1 MDTDVIL
8 SFGAHGG
15 ARLADLRVPDSEK
28 RRVSAHAEKLPVL
41 KLNQRELAD
50 LEMLASGAFSPLN
63 GFMGEADYARSRD
76 EMRLQSGVPWSIP
89 ITLGVAEDEA
99 RALRPGAE
107 VALADG
113 GGARLAVLKLAE
125 VYRVDRAREAEAV
138 FGTAD
143 AAHPGAAN
151 VLATP
156 PWCVGGGVTL
166 FNQIPGRS
174 FLEYRLEPRQTRA
187 AFAERGWRKIVAF
200 QTRNPTHRAHEYIQ
214 KAALEIC
221 DGLLL
226 HPLVG
231 ETKGDDVP
239 AAVRMETYKV
249 LLEHYYP
256 RDRAMLAVMPAH
268 MRYGGPR
275 EAVLHAIV
283 RRNYGCTHFIVG
295 RDHAGVG
302 NYYGTYDAQ
311 KIFERFS
318 PAEIGIVP
326 LTFENTFYC
335 KRCGAMASYKTCPHQ
350 DADRLLLS
358 GTKVREML
366 RRGEAPPPEFTRPE
380 IAAILTRA
388 VKPAGAS
395 QKVSSDSVNG
405 TRCQDGAESSFARSG

>member
-1 MDTDVIL
+1 MSARGADPIT
-8 SFGAHGG
+8 AHGSG
-15 ARLADLRVPDSEK
+15 ALVDLVAPAADRDAIA
-28 RRVSAHAEKLPVL
+28 RRAEKLKAVRL
-41 KLNQRELAD
+41 GARELAD
-50 LEMLASGAFSPLN
+50 LEMLASGAFSPLS

-76 EMRLQSGVPWSIP
+76 EMRLSSGVPWSIP
-89 ITLGVAEDEA
+89 ITLGVAEEEA
-99 RALRPGAE
+99 RGLRPGEE

-113 GGARLAVLKLAE
+113 SGTRLAILKLAE
-125 VYRVDRAREAEAV
+125 IYRVDRAREAEAV
-138 FGTAD
+138 FGTAEG
-143 AAHPGAAN
+143 AHPGAAN
-151 VLATP
+151 VLAMP
-156 PWCVGGGVTL
+156 PWCLGGSVTL
-166 FNQIPGRS
+166 FSEIPGRT

-249 LLEHYYP
+249 LLEQYYP
-256 RDRAMLAVMPAH
+256 RDRAMLSVMPAH

-275 EAVLHAIV
+275 EAILHAIV

-318 PAEIGIVP
+318 AAEIGITP

-335 KRCGAMASYKTCPHQ
+335 TRCGSMASYKTCPHQ

-380 IAAILTRA
+380 IAAILMRA
-388 VKPAGAS
+388 MR
-395 QKVSSDSVNG
+395 DS
-405 TRCQDGAESSFARSG
+405 

>member
-1 MDTDVIL
+1 MSSGAGEAI
-8 SFGAHGG
+8 SAHGG
-15 ARLADLRVPDSEK
+15 GGLVDCSVAAAERAAIARHGQGLKTVRM
-28 RRVSAHAEKLPVL
+28 SA
-41 KLNQRELAD
+41 RDLAD
-50 LEMLASGAFSPLN
+50 LEMLASGAFLPLA
-63 GFMGEADYARSRD
+63 GFMGEADYVRSRD
-76 EMRLQSGVPWSIP
+76 AMRLVSGVPWPIP
-89 ITLGVAEDEA
+89 ITLGVAQAEA
-99 RALRPGAE
+99 RALRPGE
-107 VALADG
+107 ELALADG
-113 GGARLAVLKLAE
+113 EGRRLAILKLAE
-125 VYRVDRAREAEAV
+125 VYSVDRAREAEAV

-143 AAHPGAAN
+143 PAHPGAAN

-156 PWCVGGGVTL
+156 PWCLGGGVAL
-166 FNQIPGRS
+166 FSEIPGRT

-187 AFAERGWRKIVAF
+187 AFAERGWRRIVAF

-256 RDRAMLAVMPAH
+256 RDRAMLSVMPAH

-318 PAEIGIVP
+318 PAEIGITP
-326 LTFENTFYC
+326 LNFENTFYC

-366 RRGEAPPPEFTRPE
+366 RCGEPPPPEFTRPE

-388 VKPAGAS
+388 M
-395 QKVSSDSVNG
+395 
-405 TRCQDGAESSFARSG
+405 RESA

>member
-1 MDTDVIL
+1 MSAAGGETI
-8 SFGAHGG
+8 APHGG
-15 ARLADLRVPDSEK
+15 GALVDLEAPESERAGLARRAQELAVVRLGG
-28 RRVSAHAEKLPVL
+28 
-41 KLNQRELAD
+41 RELAD
-50 LEMLASGAFSPLN
+50 LEMLATGAFSPLT
-63 GFMGEADYARSRD
+63 GFMGEADYVRSRD
-76 EMRLQSGVPWSIP
+76 EMRLGSGVPWSMP
-89 ITLGVAEDEA
+89 ITLGVDEAQA
-99 RALRPGAE
+99 RALRGAGGE

-113 GGARLAVLKLAE
+113 AGQRLALLKLEE
-125 VYRVDRAREAEAV
+125 VYRVDRAGEAEAV

-143 AAHPGAAN
+143 PGHPGAKN
-151 VLATP
+151 VLAAP
-156 PWCVGGGVTL
+156 PWCLGGRVVMFGE
-166 FNQIPGRS
+166 IPGRS
-174 FLEYRLEPRQTRA
+174 FVEYRLSPRQTRA
-187 AFAERGWRKIVAF
+187 AFAARGWRKVVAF

-214 KAALEIC
+214 KAALEVC

-249 LLEHYYP
+249 LLALYYP
-256 RDRAMLAVMPAH
+256 KERAMLAVMPAH

-275 EAVLHAIV
+275 EAILHAIV

-311 KIFERFS
+311 KIFERFAA
-318 PAEIGIVP
+318 AELGITP

-335 KRCGAMASYKTCPHQ
+335 RRCGAMASYKTCPHE
-350 DADRLLLS
+350 DSDRLLLS

-380 IAAILTRA
+380 IAAILLRA
-388 VKPAGAS
+388 MRDPA
-395 QKVSSDSVNG
+395 
-405 TRCQDGAESSFARSG
+405 

>member
-1 MDTDVIL
+1 MSNLQPETESSIRE
-8 SFGAHGG
+8 GAITAHGG
-15 ARLADLRVPDSEK
+15 GGLISLEAPESERAALARLAERLKTVRL
-28 RRVSAHAEKLPVL
+28 SA
-41 KLNQRELAD
+41 RELAD
-50 LEMLASGAFSPLN
+50 LEMLASGAFTPLA
-63 GFMGEADYARSRD
+63 GFMNEPDYLRSRD
-76 EMRLQSGVPWSIP
+76 EMRLASGVPWPIP
-89 ITLGVAEDEA
+89 ITLGIEEKEA
-99 RALRPGAE
+99 RALGIGDDI
-107 VALADG
+107 ALAD
-113 GGARLAVLKLAE
+113 AE
-125 VYRVDRAREAEAV
+125 GRRIALLTLDEVFAVDRAREAEAV

-143 AAHPGAAN
+143 PAHPGAKN
-151 VLATP
+151 VLSTP
-156 PWCVGGGVTL
+156 RWCLGGRVRL
-166 FNQIPGRS
+166 FGEIPDRA
-174 FLEYRLEPRQTRA
+174 FLEYRLAPRQTRA

-249 LLEHYYP
+249 LLENYYP
-256 RDRAMLAVMPAH
+256 RERAMLAVMPAH

-311 KIFERFS
+311 KIFERFT
-318 PAEIGIVP
+318 AEEIGITP

-335 KRCGAMASYKTCPHQ
+335 RRCAAMASYKTCPHE

-358 GTKVREML
+358 GTRVREML
-366 RRGEAPPPEFTRPE
+366 RSGKAPPPEFTRPE
-380 IAAILTRA
+380 IAAIL
-388 VKPAGAS
+388 
-395 QKVSSDSVNG
+395 VSAM
-405 TRCQDGAESSFARSG
+405 REKA